1 MNGPWTDGP
10 RELLQH
16 AADHLG
22 LGEDFDRRIA
32 MISVDNA
39 VELAIKTYLG
49 LPQRARG
56 TKGPGRKELEAASE
70 SFPALLDMLDRYA
83 ADKLTGVDLGDVE
96 WYHRLRNQLYH
107 SGNGITVERAR
118 VEAYFQIALAL
129 FENLFGYVP
138 HFNERTFVHTKTGE
152 FLHLWTRFD
161 HLLRMQ
167 LPPKD
172 GLAYYWKKE
181 FLEGVSTEAAAL
193 WDSLNWFRNNL
204 VHSLETPDAANLD
217 RSIRDLRRLIELL
230 EQRAAQQSVA
240 ADGARPA

>member
-16 AADHLG
+16 AADHLA

-49 LPQRARG
+49 LPERARR

-70 SFPALLDMLDRYA
+70 SFPALLDLLDRFA
-83 ADKLTGVDLGDVE
+83 ADKLSGVGLGDIE

-118 VEAYFQIALAL
+118 AEAYFQIAGAL
-129 FENLFGYVP
+129 FENLFGHAPDLNDKTSV
-138 HFNERTFVHTKTGE
+138 RTKTGE
-152 FLHLWTRFD
+152 FLQLWTRFD
-161 HLLRMQ
+161 HLLRQQ

-172 GLAYYWKKE
+172 GLAYY
-181 FLEGVSTEAAAL
+181 
-193 WDSLNWFRNNL
+193 
-204 VHSLETPDAANLD
+204 
-217 RSIRDLRRLIELL
+217 
-230 EQRAAQQSVA
+230 
-240 ADGARPA
+240 